1 MEFLSISF
9 VLPVG
14 IVYISFTERS
24 ESDSFF
30 FYLVNIIIVRF
41 SLNSYIYFVVVVRR
55 VSFFSAVVPFRFFFR
70 CHLSLRGLFSFD
82 FSSIQPVWFIVS
94 TSQQQCKQSISMVW
108 SSRMQDDNEKSIWF
122 SCHFCTSF
130 HAHTLYAVCDVIF
143 KCETE
148 CVEAFGRE
156 EICQRIKEKQ
166 ENIQTAFRYVSVC
179 VSFGISF
186 YWESDLRVFL
196 AHSSLYYHKIF
207 MFRLKFIFC
216 WFPVHLLY
224 ICWKSSPAT
233 NNNNNSRAVKEI
245 EHFHIYMDVTFHF
258 YLIVCSLNT
267 WLSSNQI
274 LGMAALFCNLNRNS
288 RVNVNVICVCVC
300 DDWWQLCSHENPT
313 LHTSSAHFFFEY
325 HSHTLLFARTQSHSL
340 LMVMKSILPLKR
352 FETVLISNIK
362 LLSFHFVWP

>member
-1 MEFLSISF
+1 
-9 VLPVG
+9 
-14 IVYISFTERS
+14 
-24 ESDSFF
+24 
-30 FYLVNIIIVRF
+30 
-41 SLNSYIYFVVVVRR
+41 
-55 VSFFSAVVPFRFFFR
+55 
-70 CHLSLRGLFSFD
+70 
-82 FSSIQPVWFIVS
+82 
-94 TSQQQCKQSISMVW
+94 MVW

-156 EICQRIKEKQ
+156 EIFQRIKEKQ
-166 ENIQTAFRYVSVC
+166 RNIQTAFWYVSVC
-179 VSFGISF
+179 VSFGISL

-233 NNNNNSRAVKEI
+233 NNNSRAVKEI

-313 LHTSSAHFFFEY
+313 LHTSLCSFLLRVSFAHSFI
-325 HSHTLLFARTQSHSL
+325 RSHSISFSSNGDE
-340 LMVMKSILPLKR
+340 VNFA